1 MIDFKEFTLENG
13 LRVIVHE
20 DFTTP
25 MAVLNV
31 LYDVGSK
38 DEAESQTG
46 FAHLFEHL
54 MFSGSVNIPSYDEP
68 LQKVGGE
75 NNAFTSPDIT
85 NYYLSVPAQN
95 IETGFWLESDRMLGL
110 AFDDNGLEV
119 QRKVVIEE
127 FKQNYL
133 NQPYGD
139 VWLKLRPLSYQVHP
153 YKWPTIGKEIAH
165 IADARMQDVRSFF
178 QRHYSPSNAILVI
191 AGNISFEQAKGYT
204 EKWFGPIPAG
214 NKYERRLPQEPARTS
229 AKVLEHRANVPLT
242 ALYKTYLMPGRKE
255 DAYYAAD
262 LVSDILGRGKS
273 SRLYD
278 QLVKEHKLFNS
289 ISASCSGSTDTGLL
303 IIQGKLNE
311 GVDAQQA
318 NAAIEAILQELMD
331 KPVAEE
337 ELTKVKNQA
346 EASIVFSEI
355 ELLNRAMNLAYS
367 KLLGDANLVNL
378 ETEKVQAVTVA
389 DIQRQA
395 QTVLRPE
402 NCATL
407 FYYAD
412 PSASEQGELAA
423 VEEEE

>member
-1 MIDFKEFTLENG
+1 
-13 LRVIVHE
+13 
-20 DFTTP
+20 

-38 DEAESQTG
+38 DEVETQTG

-110 AFDDNGLEV
+110 AFDENGLEV

-139 VWLKLRPLSYQVHP
+139 VWLKLRPLSYAVHP

-165 IADARMQDVRSFF
+165 IADARMEDVRHFF
-178 QRHYSPSNAILVI
+178 QKHYSPSNAILVL
-191 AGNISFEQAKGYT
+191 AGNITFDKARELS

-214 NKYERRLPQEPARTS
+214 EKYVRNLPQEPTRTQAR
-229 AKVLEHRANVPLT
+229 VMEHSANVPLT
-242 ALYKTYLMPGRKE
+242 GIYKTYLMPGRTE
-255 DAYYAAD
+255 PDYYAAD
-262 LVSDILGRGKS
+262 LISDILGRGKS
-273 SRLYD
+273 SRLYSE
-278 QLVKEHKLFNS
+278 LVKERKLFNS
-289 ISASCSGSTDTGLL
+289 ISASCTGSNEQGLL
-303 IIQGKLNE
+303 VIQGKLNE
-311 GVDAQQA
+311 GVDAQEA
-318 NAAIEAILQELMD
+318 NAAIEEINQALM
-331 KPVAEE
+331 AEMIGEE
-337 ELTKVKNQA
+337 ELTKVKNHA

-355 ELLNRAMNLAYS
+355 ELLNRAMNLAHS
-367 KLLGDANLVNL
+367 KLLGNANLINQ
-378 ETEKVQAVTVA
+378 ESEKVQAVTA
-389 DIQRQA
+389 QDILEQA
-395 QTVLRPE
+395 KNILRPD

-407 FYYAD
+407 IYHAEPKESSD
-412 PSASEQGELAA
+412 
-423 VEEEE
+423 

>member
-1 MIDFKEFTLENG
+1 MINFKEFTLDNG

-38 DEAESQTG
+38 DEDERQTG

-75 NNAFTSPDIT
+75 NNAFTSADIT

-110 AFDDNGLEV
+110 AFDENGLEV
-119 QRKVVIEE
+119 QRKVVVEE

-139 VWLKLRPLSYQVHP
+139 VWLKLRPLAYDVHP
-153 YKWPTIGKEIAH
+153 YKWPTIGKEISH
-165 IADARMQDVRSFF
+165 IEDAKMQDVRNFF
-178 QRHYSPSNAILVI
+178 QKHYSPINAILVI
-191 AGNISFEQAKGYT
+191 AGNVTFEKAKELT
-204 EKWFGPIPAG
+204 EKWFGPIPSG
-214 NKYERRLPQEPARTS
+214 EKYNRNLPQEPARTE
-229 AKVLEHRANVPLT
+229 AKILEHTAAVPLT
-242 ALYKTYLMPGRKE
+242 GIYKSYLMPGRTE
-255 DAYYAAD
+255 AGYYAVD
-262 LVSDILGRGKS
+262 LLSDILGRGKS
-273 SRLYD
+273 SRLFN
-278 QLVKEHKLFNS
+278 QLVKEQKLFNS
-289 ISASCSGSTDTGLL
+289 IIASCTGSSDTGLL
-303 IIQGKLNE
+303 MIQGKLNE
-311 GVDAQQA
+311 GVDAQEA
-318 NAAIEAILQELMD
+318 NAAIEAINQELINNL
-331 KPVAEE
+331 VNEE

-367 KLLGDANLVNL
+367 KLLGDADLVNQ
-378 ETEKVQAVTVA
+378 ESGKVQAVTTS
-389 DIQRQA
+389 DILHA
-395 QTVLRPE
+395 AKTVLAPT

-407 FYYAD
+407 FYHAE
-412 PSASEQGELAA
+412 SNK
-423 VEEEE
+423 

>member
-1 MIDFKEFTLENG
+1 MIDFKEFTLANG
-13 LRVIVHE
+13 LRVVVHE
-20 DFTTP
+20 DFTTT

-38 DEAESQTG
+38 DEAETQTG

-139 VWLKLRPLSYQVHP
+139 VWLKLRPLSYEVHP
-153 YKWPTIGKEIAH
+153 YKWPTIGKEISH
-165 IADARMQDVRSFF
+165 IAEARMEDVRNFF
-178 QRHYSPSNAILVI
+178 RKHYSPSNAILVI
-191 AGNISFEQAKGYT
+191 AGNITFEKARELT

-214 NKYERRLPQEPARTS
+214 EKYLRNLPQEPTRTQAR
-229 AKVLEHRANVPLT
+229 VLEHTANVPLT
-242 ALYKTYLMPGRKE
+242 AIYKTYLMPGRTE
-255 DAYYAAD
+255 ADYYAAD

-273 SRLYD
+273 SRLYS
-278 QLVKEHKLFNS
+278 QLVKGRKLFNS
-289 ISASCSGSTDTGLL
+289 ISASCTSSNDKGLL
-303 IIQGKLNE
+303 LIQGKLNE
-311 GVDAQQA
+311 GVDPQLA
-318 NAAIEAILQELMD
+318 NAAIEEVNQALLEEM
-331 KPVAEE
+331 VSEE
-337 ELTKVKNQA
+337 ELTKVKNHS

-355 ELLNRAMNLAYS
+355 ELLNRAMNLAHS
-367 KLLGDANLVNL
+367 KLLGDANLINL
-378 ETEKVQAVTVA
+378 ETERIQAVTNR
-389 DIQRQA
+389 DILQQA
-395 QTVLRPE
+395 QNILRPD

-407 FYYAD
+407 IYHAGLKETQT
-412 PSASEQGELAA
+412 A
-423 VEEEE
+423 

>member
-1 MIDFKEFTLENG
+1 MINFKEFTLGNG

-38 DEAESQTG
+38 DENENQTG

-54 MFSGSVNIPSYDEP
+54 MFSGSVNISNYDEP

-110 AFDDNGLEV
+110 AFDENGLEV
-119 QRKVVIEE
+119 QRKVVAEE
-127 FKQNYL
+127 YKQNYL

-139 VWLKLRPLSYQVHP
+139 VWLKLRPLAYDVHP

-165 IADARMQDVRSFF
+165 IEDARMEDVRNFF
-178 QRHYSPSNAILVI
+178 RKHYSPSNAILVI
-191 AGNISFEQAKGYT
+191 AGNITFERAQELT
-204 EKWFGPIPAG
+204 QKWFGPIPPG
-214 NKYERRLPQEPARTS
+214 EKYNRNLPQEPARHQ
-229 AKVLEHRANVPLT
+229 AKILEHTAPVPLT
-242 ALYKTYLMPGRKE
+242 AIYKTYLMPGRAE
-255 DAYYAAD
+255 INYYAAD
-262 LVSDILGRGKS
+262 LLGDALGRGKS
-273 SRLYD
+273 SRLFN
-278 QLVKEHKLFNS
+278 QLVKEQKLFNS
-289 ISASCSGSTDTGLL
+289 ISASCTSSTDTGLL
-303 IIQGKLNE
+303 VIQGKLNA
-311 GVDAQQA
+311 GVDAQEA
-318 NAAIEAILQELMD
+318 NAAIEAIN
-331 KPVAEE
+331 EE
-337 ELTKVKNQA
+337 FMQNLVTEQELTKVKNQA

-355 ELLNRAMNLAYS
+355 ELLNRAMNLAYC

-378 ETEKVQAVTVA
+378 ELRKIEAVTPA
-389 DIQRQA
+389 DILQQA
-395 QTVLRPE
+395 KTILNPD

-412 PSASEQGELAA
+412 PQAVSTTES
-423 VEEEE
+423 VEEDDE

>member
-1 MIDFKEFTLENG
+1 VIDFKEFTLDNG

-38 DEAESQTG
+38 DEAETQTG

-85 NYYLSVPAQN
+85 NYYLTVPAQN

-110 AFDDNGLEV
+110 AFDENGLNV
-119 QRKVVIEE
+119 QRKVVVEE

-153 YKWPTIGKEIAH
+153 YKWPTIGKEISHITDAH
-165 IADARMQDVRSFF
+165 MDDVRNFF
-178 QRHYSPSNAILVI
+178 RKHYSPINAILVI
-191 AGNISFEQAKGYT
+191 AGNITFQKAQELTQ
-204 EKWFGPIPAG
+204 KWFGPIPSG
-214 NKYERRLPQEPARTS
+214 EKYVRNLPPEPNRTQAIWAEHT
-229 AKVLEHRANVPLT
+229 AKVPLT
-242 ALYKTYLMPGRKE
+242 GIYKTYLMPGRTHY
-255 DAYYAAD
+255 DYYAAD
-262 LVSDILGRGKS
+262 LLGDILGRGKS
-273 SRLYD
+273 SRLYS
-278 QLVKEHKLFNS
+278 QLVKERKLFNS
-289 ISASCSGSTDTGLL
+289 ISASCTGSTDTGLL
-303 IIQGKLNE
+303 VIQGRLNE
-311 GVDAQQA
+311 GVSVQEA
-318 NAAIEAILQELMD
+318 NAAIEEINQSLLNAL
-331 KPVAEE
+331 VSEE
-337 ELTKVKNQA
+337 ELTKVKNQS

-355 ELLNRAMNLAYS
+355 ELLNRAMNLAQY

-378 ETEKVQAVTVA
+378 EGEKIQAITTG
-389 DIQRQA
+389 DILHQA
-395 QTVLRPE
+395 INILRPD

-407 FYYAD
+407 FYYAE
-412 PSASEQGELAA
+412 PQAEVNPEAA
-423 VEEEE
+423 